1 MLFLVILF
9 WLILPEQEGEE
20 AGGATSQRHQGGDMV
35 LGRLVGEMVKME
47 VTETITDQ
55 EEMVSIGLV
64 RDKTEDSQGTKYQ
77 ETVWTYQSCQ
87 LRPSR

>member
-1 MLFLVILF
+1 
-9 WLILPEQEGEE
+9 
-20 AGGATSQRHQGGDMV
+20 MV

-64 RDKTEDSQGTKYQ
+64 CDKTEDSQGTKYQ
-77 ETVWTYQSCQ
+77 ETV
-87 LRPSR
+87 